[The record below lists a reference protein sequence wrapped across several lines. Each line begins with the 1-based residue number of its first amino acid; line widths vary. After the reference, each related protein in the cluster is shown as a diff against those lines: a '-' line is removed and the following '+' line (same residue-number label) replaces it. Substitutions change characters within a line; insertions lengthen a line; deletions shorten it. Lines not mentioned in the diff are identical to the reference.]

1 MHGTFHRVPPYEDEQ
16 GNTTS
21 QALWLINHI
30 LSIEEENQMCQGV
43 VKLSQTKQLA
53 SQA

>member
-1 MHGTFHRVPPYEDEQ
+1 MQETFHRVPPYEDEQ

-21 QALWLINHI
+21 QTLWLINHI
-30 LSIEEENQMCQGV
+30 LSIEDKKQTCQGV